1 MFQIHIYQASNNL
14 IQNTYDYSK
23 LNQAFKNKNKIHNRE
38 QILVKQ
44 GKREKNLKASKINF
58 ILTKTKLN
66 TELYTYGENS
76 KTTRT
81 ELHYCIDDRHT
92 FLKVDFGLEIDVAI

>member
-58 ILTKTKLN
+58 I
-66 TELYTYGENS
+66 
-76 KTTRT
+76 
-81 ELHYCIDDRHT
+81 
-92 FLKVDFGLEIDVAI
+92 

>member
-44 GKREKNLKASKINF
+44 EKEKKRFKSEQ
-58 ILTKTKLN
+58 
-66 TELYTYGENS
+66 
-76 KTTRT
+76 
-81 ELHYCIDDRHT
+81 D
-92 FLKVDFGLEIDVAI
+92 